1 MAEFNFKGI
10 PVKLAN
16 EGHTIMMLIRSDYEP
31 EAHMVVFAN
40 PKKLSPYMDA
50 INAGENPNY
59 VVSKHADAKKG
70 LIKESQNANS
80 GGGLICWRASG

>member
-1 MAEFNFKGI
+1 
-10 PVKLAN
+10 
-16 EGHTIMMLIRSDYEP
+16 
-31 EAHMVVFAN
+31 
-40 PKKLSPYMDA
+40 MDA

-80 GGGLICWRASG
+80 GGGVICWRASG